1 MSHQGDNT
9 WTEQHTA
16 SLNGLLRL
24 AAAKLHLA
32 VADWDQEL
40 ELAVDLE
47 EGDTVGGVVLSQGA
61 GKSKRLVAL
70 VGRDLTAGEL
80 SWTYPEQLLALACWG
95 MRRLY
100 RWVGFVPK
108 VTMAIKEEACLLLV
122 RDKNVHARLKAHV
135 LELGMYGVAYKL

>member
-80 SWTYPEQLLALACWG
+80 SWTYPEQLLALSCWG

-108 VTMAIKEEACLLLV
+108 VTVAIKEEACLLLV

-135 LELGMYGVAYKL
+135 LKLGMYGVTYKL